1 MQEKA
6 LQSRRS
12 NFENAKLSYQQVEP
26 YDELAIFGGR
36 TGLVMPKRSLNV
48 IGSGA
53 TSSSIR
59 LPSIPNLLHPSP
71 TEVLPPSV
79 PHHAYRSETQPQ
91 SVHVVND
98 TTLPPMNWEGLY
110 REIPES
116 TYYGPGTAYS
126 NAAASPVNPPGEGV
140 MLEDR
145 WSSFMHQYA
154 LGDAQARTR
163 Y

>member
-1 MQEKA
+1 MHEKA

-12 NFENAKLSYQQVEP
+12 NFENAKLSYPQVEP

-36 TGLVMPKRSLNV
+36 TGLVMPKRTFNAK
-48 IGSGA
+48 GSGA
-53 TSSSIR
+53 ASSSIR

-71 TEVLPPSV
+71 TEMLPPSV
-79 PHHAYRSETQPQ
+79 PHHAYRSETQLQ
-91 SVHVVND
+91 SVHVND
-98 TTLPPMNWEGLY
+98 ATSTPVNWEGLY

-116 TYYGPGTAYS
+116 SYYGHGTAYS
-126 NAAASPVNPPGEGV
+126 NAAAGPANPPGEGV